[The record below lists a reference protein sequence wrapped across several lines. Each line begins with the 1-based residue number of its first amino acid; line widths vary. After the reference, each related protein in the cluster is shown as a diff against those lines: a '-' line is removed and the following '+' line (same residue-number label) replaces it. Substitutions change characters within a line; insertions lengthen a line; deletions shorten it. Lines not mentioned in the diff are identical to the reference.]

1 MAKKEKKIVKKAPK
15 KDNKRVAK
23 KATKKVEPKKA
34 VKKLDKKVTKNVK
47 KTVAKKAVKATAKK
61 VDKKKQA
68 ITKPIKKAVAKK
80 ATPKKIV
87 KKSPKK
93 EVKKAVKKI
102 EVKKNIKKAQAKK
115 EVKKLTKKE
124 ETKKPIKKVEPK
136 KPAKKAETKATAK
149 AKEPTKVPKPKKQ
162 ISIAKPKKHE
172 ARVIRNDDASSKS
185 EEIGTKKFESI
196 DELKGYLVVLSKKH
210 FDINQKDVLT
220 ALDKFD
226 LTDDD
231 IEEFYEWANNNNVDL
246 IDETETDEELDD
258 DFLSEDDD
266 EDEDSEKNIVINY
279 DLASNYTKVSDPVKM
294 YLKEIGK
301 VPLLKADEEVKLA
314 KAIEKGGKAAVE
326 AKNALISANLRL
338 VVAIA
343 KKYTGRGM
351 LFLDLIQEGNMGL
364 IKAVDKFDYHKGFKF
379 STYATWWI
387 RQAITRAIA
396 DQART
401 IRIPVHMV
409 ETINKMT
416 RIQRQLVQELG
427 RDPSAEEIAAKMGNG
442 MTAEKVRDIQKIA
455 LDPVSLETPIGEE
468 DDSHL
473 GDFIEDKEAMSPDQ
487 YANNGLLKDEI
498 NLVLQT
504 LTEREE
510 KVLRLRFG
518 LEDGRTRT
526 LEEVGKEF
534 DVTRERIRQIEA
546 KALRKLKNPT
556 KCKRLKEFIED
567 KR

>member
-1 MAKKEKKIVKKAPK
+1 MSDDE
-15 KDNKRVAK
+15 
-23 KATKKVEPKKA
+23 
-34 VKKLDKKVTKNVK
+34 
-47 KTVAKKAVKATAKK
+47 
-61 VDKKKQA
+61 VDQFYDWLSNA
-68 ITKPIKKAVAKK
+68 
-80 ATPKKIV
+80 
-87 KKSPKK
+87 
-93 EVKKAVKKI
+93 KI
-102 EVKKNIKKAQAKK
+102 ELLD
-115 EVKKLTKKE
+115 E
-124 ETKKPIKKVEPK
+124 
-136 KPAKKAETKATAK
+136 
-149 AKEPTKVPKPKKQ
+149 
-162 ISIAKPKKHE
+162 S
-172 ARVIRNDDASSKS
+172 DD
-185 EEIGTKKFESI
+185 E
-196 DELKGYLVVLSKKH
+196 
-210 FDINQKDVLT
+210 N
-220 ALDKFD
+220 
-226 LTDDD
+226 
-231 IEEFYEWANNNNVDL
+231 
-246 IDETETDEELDD
+246 LDD
-258 DFLSEDDD
+258 DDLLAESDDD
-266 EDEDSEKNIVINY
+266 EDEDSDSERNIVINY
-279 DLASNYTKVSDPVKM
+279 DAAATYSKVNDLVKM
-294 YLKEIGK
+294 YLKEIGR
-301 VPLLKADEEVKLA
+301 VNLLTAAQEIELA
-314 KAIEKGGKAAVE
+314 KRIEKGIENPDDPELVEDGKQ
-326 AKNALISANLRL
+326 AKNELITANLRL

-364 IKAVDKFDYHKGFKF
+364 IKAVDKFDYTKGFKF

-416 RIQRQLVQELG
+416 RIQRQLVQKLG
-427 RDPSAEEIAAKMGNG
+427 RDTTAEEIAKEMGNG
-442 MTAEKVRDIQKIA
+442 MTPEKVREIQKIA

-487 YANNGLLKDEI
+487 YANNELLKDEI
-498 NLVLQT
+498 DLVLGT

-556 KCKRLKEFIED
+556 KCKRLKEFLED
-567 KR
+567 RK